1 MLKKL
6 KVTSCVFILCL
17 FGLTLMPVSPV
28 SAQTFPE
35 CSEMKKGSKRK
46 ECRKACKEYAESAG
60 RTGKCAMPVSLTPLE
75 QAISDVQ
82 HLCAFLLGT
91 THSCNTGDGRTT
103 ESNHYKKY
111 CEKPSEICMDIVGNG
126 HARYGIKDDDR
137 P

>member
-35 CSEMKKGSKRK
+35 CSEMKKGSKKK
-46 ECRKACKEYAESAG
+46 ECRRACKEYAESAG

-75 QAISDVQ
+75 QAISDVNA
-82 HLCAFLLGT
+82 LCGVLLGPP
-91 THSCNTGDGRTT
+91 RTPMSRAVT
-103 ESNHYKKY
+103 E
-111 CEKPSEICMDIVGNG
+111 EICMGNVSG
-126 HARYGIKDDDR
+126 SRYDNQMTSNTDGSH
-137 P
+137 